1 VAKRP
6 GMRVVLALAERLEYP
21 FAPRPNPAADRHHR
35 PARRPPWQPPVAPY
49 IQGMHAATLVLM
61 ALLAVVA
68 LVAAVA
74 PRLKVPP
81 PILLVIAGLLVSAV
95 PGVPRLP
102 LDPDLILL
110 VFLPPLLYADA
121 FRTSWTDFRRW
132 LRPIVMLATG
142 LVAAT
147 TLVVGL
153 VAKWCFPELSW
164 PACFILGAVVS
175 PTDTVAAQAVIER
188 LHVPRR
194 VTAILGGE
202 SLVNDATG
210 LVGVQIGVAVALSGV
225 FTWGGTMMTFSRVAG
240 LGVVVGVIIGLLFA
254 ELNRRLTDTAALFT
268 VSLLAPYAAFL
279 AAHHLDASGVLAVV
293 VAGFIVSWRIHQVA
307 AASRVPLFNAWDLLS
322 FVLNGFCFVFIGL
335 ETPHL
340 LAIIAGGGWWL
351 LGGAGLV
358 AAAIILTRIAWCFP
372 AAYLPLRLSARLRAR
387 EGGYPS
393 WRGVLLLS
401 WCGMRGVVS
410 LAAALALP
418 HTLADGTPFP
428 GRDLLVFCTV
438 VVIAA
443 TLLAQGLTLQ
453 PLIALLGIRSDGEGE
468 AELRT
473 ARETML
479 QAGIARLDAYCTDVA
494 CPVAVHHFRQA
505 MVDQLQALQE
515 RDASERD
522 LAGKRLAV
530 SQEVHAAVRTAQADE
545 LLRLRDRNV
554 ITDNT
559 YLALQLELDRLA

>member
-1 VAKRP
+1 
-6 GMRVVLALAERLEYP
+6 
-21 FAPRPNPAADRHHR
+21 
-35 PARRPPWQPPVAPY
+35 
-49 IQGMHAATLVLM
+49 MHEATLVLM
-61 ALLAVVA
+61 ASLAVIA
-68 LVAAVA
+68 LVAALA
-74 PRLKVPP
+74 PRLRIPP
-81 PILLVIAGLLVSAV
+81 PILLVLAGLAVSAV

-132 LRPIVMLATG
+132 LRPIAMLATG
-142 LVAAT
+142 LVALT

-153 VAKWCFPELSW
+153 VAKCCFPELPW

-225 FTWGGTMMTFSRVAG
+225 FTWGGTMLTFTRVAG
-240 LGVVVGVIIGLLFA
+240 LGVVVGLAVGLLFA
-254 ELNRRLTDTAALFT
+254 ELNRRLRDTAALFT
-268 VSLLAPYAAFL
+268 VSLLAPYVAFL

-293 VAGFIVSWRIHQVA
+293 VAGFIVSWRINQVV
-307 AASRVPLFNAWDLLS
+307 AASRVPLFTAWELLA

-335 ETPHL
+335 EAPHL
-340 LAIIAGGGWWL
+340 LAVLAGGGWWPL
-351 LGGAGLV
+351 AGAALV
-358 AAAIILTRIAWCFP
+358 SLAVIATRIAWCFP
-372 AAYLPLRLSARLRAR
+372 AAYLPLRLSARMRAH

-393 WRGVLLLS
+393 WQGVLLLS
-401 WCGMRGVVS
+401 WCGMRGVIS

-418 HTLADGTPFP
+418 HALADGSPFP
-428 GRDLLVFCTV
+428 GRDLLLFCTV
-438 VVIAA
+438 VVIAS
-443 TLLAQGLTLQ
+443 TLMVQGLTLQ
-453 PLIALLGIRSDGEGE
+453 PLIALLGIRDDGQGE

-479 QAGIARLDAYCTDVA
+479 RAGIARLDAYCTDVS
-494 CPVAVHHFRQA
+494 CPIAVHHFRQA

-530 SQEVHAAVRTAQADE
+530 SNDVHAAVRAAQADE